1 MSASHPSPVKD
12 GRRVLGEKHANACL
26 SPAHHRHVSV
36 SPLKQR
42 PLLETSSSPKKL
54 LPSPLFA
61 GQKRSI
67 DQVDSTSEP
76 QISHAS
82 AQPQSR
88 PEASPNVQHDVQQ
101 DPQVCTTTIPHNTQ
115 PKMRQI
121 VH

>member
-1 MSASHPSPVKD
+1 MSVSHPSPVKD

-26 SPAHHRHVSV
+26 SPAHHRHASV

-42 PLLETSSSPKKL
+42 PLFETSSSPKKL

-76 QISHAS
+76 QISHVS

-101 DPQVCTTTIPHNTQ
+101 DPQ
-115 PKMRQI
+115 
-121 VH
+121 